1 MSVLKLKYTT
11 ILTCFLLLFTLV
23 ISILSI
29 NNLIRCGSSF
39 LISTFFV
46 KALLNSFIFS
56 FIFLISISLLSILF
70 ISSSYLNI
78 CSLNP
83 SFLFFNS
90 TSLINPFKLKS
101 NSLSFCLFIKSISFS
116 KSFEL
121 LLFEILSTIFL
132 YSVIT

>member
-83 SFLFFNS
+83 SFLFLNS

-101 NSLSFCLFIKSISFS
+101 NSLSFCFFIKSISFS